1 MKTPTPA
8 SYTPRRSS
16 LRRTGLYLLLPAL
29 GTGAFAQETA
39 APVKPPTE
47 DDIVNLSPFTVAGEK
62 DSGYKASN
70 SIAGTRSN
78 TPIKEIPLNIQVFT
92 KDLSDDLNITN
103 QIDLER
109 YNAALVNGNSDIR
122 SSNPIQQAYNAFL
135 FRGFVQNWGLRDGI
149 RQYDPID
156 TQGLARVEVV
166 KGPAGPLYGLSY
178 AGGVMNSVTKE
189 VDFQS
194 NFTSLRFSLQNEGEY
209 RAAVDA
215 NYTGSGK
222 GGKFGIRFNGANAE
236 TVDERE
242 HSDGSVRYSQIN
254 LAWKPYSGTE
264 LKFLMEN
271 GYRGKTNGLGYF
283 TRNETDGAGN
293 PLNNGASIPL
303 QVDHPEIPWEWNWA
317 TGGNIRSID
326 TDLYRGTINQ
336 VITDNFSVTG
346 YIQFA
351 ERLNI
356 DSNGWDAQGSGGGAS
371 WDVNGNTGWINPNR
385 PGEVIRLG
393 YHYRDW
399 GNRMHGYGAT
409 GIYKIDLG
417 PIKNVITFGANV
429 WSEKFLTRRGAQP
442 SATTNVLDFAVRQG
456 VATNTTPTVPPGD
469 FGSNTG
475 NGGWGTEN
483 NSNDY
488 YFIAWQGSALENR
501 LRINA
506 AVNHTNL
513 KLLQW
518 GAGAATPNLTEES
531 KDSPMFGA
539 MFDITKQISIFAVY
553 SSSLFPSTDKNSFSQ
568 QMPPE
573 VGESYEAGVKIEILN
588 GKISGTISAY
598 QITKEGGGKQVTPA
612 YNLNVQRWDAM
623 SPAQRALEFPGQT
636 RTTLLAAGDFY
647 PAGTQ
652 ESTGFEA
659 DLVFQPTPSWQILLS
674 YANNN
679 TEVTESPIA
688 SDIGRTT
695 TGHIDQQW
703 ALLTKYSF
711 NEGGAK
717 GLSIG
722 AGFQGSGE
730 ALQDYNGPGNTGRY
744 NPATFYGELFAGYR
758 TKLFGYNTLIQLNVK
773 NITEQEE
780 FVGWK
785 ATGSASKIATD
796 RYEVSTPMVYSLT
809 FGIDF

>member
-1 MKTPTPA
+1 
-8 SYTPRRSS
+8 
-16 LRRTGLYLLLPAL
+16 LYLLLPAL
-29 GTGAFAQETA
+29 GASVFAAETA
-39 APVKPPTE
+39 VPVTPPTE
-47 DDIVNLSPFTVAGEK
+47 DDVVNLTPFTVSSDK

-78 TPIKEIPLNIQVFT
+78 TPIKDIPLNIQVFT
-92 KDLSDDLNITN
+92 KDLSDDLAINN

-109 YNAALVNGNSDIR
+109 YNAALVNGGADVR

-156 TQGLARVEVV
+156 TQGLSRVEVV

-178 AGGVMNSVTKE
+178 AGGVMNSVTKD
-189 VDFQS
+189 VDFQQ
-194 NFTSLRFSLQNEGEY
+194 NFTSLRFLVQNEGEY
-209 RAAVDA
+209 RGTIDA
-215 NYTGSGK
+215 NYASDTK
-222 GGKFGIRFNGANAE
+222 HGKFGIRFNGANAE
-236 TVDERE
+236 TADSRE
-242 HSDGSVRYSQIN
+242 HSDGSLRYSQVN

-264 LKFLMEN
+264 LKFLMET
-271 GYRGKTNGLGYF
+271 GYRGKVNGLGYF
-283 TRNETDGAGN
+283 TRNEVDGAGN
-293 PLNNGASIPL
+293 PLNNGASVPL
-303 QVDHPEIPWEWNWA
+303 QIDHPEIPWEWNWA

-336 VITDNFSVTG
+336 VISENFSVTG
-346 YIQFA
+346 YIQYG

-371 WDVNGNTGWINPNR
+371 WDVNGNTGWINPNQ

-399 GNRMHGYGAT
+399 GNSTHGYGAT
-409 GIYKIDLG
+409 GIYKLDLG

-429 WSEKFLTRRGAQP
+429 WAEKFLTRRGAQP
-442 SATTNVLDFAVRQG
+442 AATTNVLNFPVRVG
-456 VATNTTPTVPPGD
+456 VATNVTSIVPPSD

-483 NSNDY
+483 NTNDY
-488 YFIAWQGSALENR
+488 YFIAWQGSAFENR
-501 LRINA
+501 LRLNA
-506 AVNHTNL
+506 AINHTNL
-513 KLLQW
+513 KLIQT
-518 GAGAATPNLTEES
+518 GATGATPNITEES

-539 MFDITKQISIFAVY
+539 MFDITKQISVFAVY

-573 VGESYEAGVKIEILN
+573 IGESYEAGVKVEILN
-588 GKISGTISAY
+588 GKISGTVSAY
-598 QITKEGGGKQVTPA
+598 QITKDGGGKQITPA
-612 YNLNVQRWDAM
+612 YNINVQRWDAM
-623 SPAQRALEFPGQT
+623 TPAQRALEFPGQS
-636 RTTLLAAGDFY
+636 RTTLMAAGDFY

-652 ESTGFEA
+652 ESKGFEA
-659 DLVFQPTPSWQILLS
+659 DLIFQPTPSWQILLS

-688 SDIGRTT
+688 TEIGRTT

-722 AGFQGSGE
+722 AGFQQAGE

-744 NPATFYGELFAGYR
+744 NPSTFYGELFAGYR
-758 TKLFGYNTLIQLNVK
+758 MKLIGYNTLIQLNVK
-773 NITEQEE
+773 NITQQEE

-785 ATGSASKIATD
+785 ATGSAAKIATD
-796 RYEVSTPMVYSLT
+796 RYEVSTPVVYSLT